1 MTNTPKLPRGPVML
15 GVEGLELTA
24 ADRER
29 LTHPLTGG
37 VILFARNFAS
47 REQVTALNAAIH
59 AVREPAL
66 VIAVDQEGG
75 RVQRFR
81 EGFTAIPPMRTLGA
95 MWDDGAFGLSHLSS
109 FDKVAVVTG
118 VGWIR
123 GAVTMFGPLMSGR
136 VRLFGAGDLD
146 GARSWISGRAD

>member
-1 MTNTPKLPRGPVML
+1 MIEILPESGGDLLAVMAHGEITHEDYIEVL
-15 GVEGLELTA
+15 IPRLEKIIDEHGKA
-24 ADRER
+24 R
-29 LTHPLTGG
+29 LLYAFAPDFTG
-37 VILFARNFAS
+37 FS
-47 REQVTALNAAIH
+47 
-59 AVREPAL
+59 
-66 VIAVDQEGG
+66 
-75 RVQRFR
+75 
-81 EGFTAIPPMRTLGA
+81 LGA